1 MHLLYFPLE
10 LVSQFKWFFVV
21 KLLFLFFAVR
31 FWHQYV
37 FNHLSH
43 LAQTDETTEPD
54 NQITTPTGPSPTA
67 EVPTPTLN
75 NSTT

>member
-10 LVSQFKWFFVV
+10 LVSQFKRFLKKIFF
-21 KLLFLFFAVR
+21 FIFA
-31 FWHQYV
+31 WLQYV
-37 FNHLSH
+37 FELDNHLSH

-54 NQITTPTGPSPTA
+54 NQITTPTGPSPTS
-67 EVPTPTLN
+67 EVPTPTLK